1 MQVYVNQHDFFMN
14 KIREHVDHSD
24 ILHVSSSFLLF
35 SLGHNCVTDGAQSR
49 TQMKA
54 LLEPSQV

>member
-1 MQVYVNQHDFFMN
+1 MN

-35 SLGHNCVTDGAQSR
+35 SLGHNCVADGAQSR